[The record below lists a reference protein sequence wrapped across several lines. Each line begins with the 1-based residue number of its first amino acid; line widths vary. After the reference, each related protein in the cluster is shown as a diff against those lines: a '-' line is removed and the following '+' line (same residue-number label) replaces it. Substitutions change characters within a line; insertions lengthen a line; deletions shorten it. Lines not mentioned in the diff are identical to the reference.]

1 MPGHLISPRREVRQT
16 VQELRRH
23 CGLFSFRNDIP
34 PAQSVSRNS
43 ISPELG
49 IRPGG
54 IVECL
59 VARQGA
65 GALTA
70 AMQIMAQSSSEGR
83 GFWAVVDPA
92 GEFYVP
98 ALSGWGV
105 DSSRA
110 MLIRPQTRAETCW
123 TIEECLRCPG
133 VSATWAWVD
142 ERIPVRVHRRWQL
155 AAEAGGGVG
164 LFFRPVSARRQPV
177 WAELR
182 LLVTPMTGAREE
194 TRRLN
199 IEVLY
204 RRGGKGG
211 SAQAWEI
218 DHAAGLVHLVP
229 EVAHSEVAM
238 RKARA

>member
-1 MPGHLISPRREVRQT
+1 MSGHLISPRREVRQT

-34 PAQSVSRNS
+34 PDQSVSRNV

-70 AMQIMAQSSSEGR
+70 AMQIMAQSSTEGR

-105 DSSRA
+105 DSGRA
-110 MLIRPQTRAETCW
+110 MIIRPQTRAETCW
-123 TIEECLRCPG
+123 TIEECLRCSG

-182 LLVTPMTGAREE
+182 LLVTPMAGAQEE

>member
-1 MPGHLISPRREVRQT
+1 MPGHLISPGREVRQT

-34 PAQSVSRNS
+34 PDQSVSRNG

-70 AMQIMAQSSSEGR
+70 AMQIMAQSSTEGR

-105 DSSRA
+105 DSGRA
-110 MLIRPQTRAETCW
+110 MIIRPQTRAETCW
-123 TIEECLRCPG
+123 TIEECLRCSG

-155 AAEAGGGVG
+155 AAEAGGGIG
-164 LFFRPVSARRQPV
+164 LFFRPISARKQPV

-182 LLVTPMTGAREE
+182 LLVTPMAGAQEE

-229 EVAHSEVAM
+229 EVAHSEVAI

>member
-1 MPGHLISPRREVRQT
+1 MSGHLISPGREVRQT

-23 CGLFSFRNDIP
+23 SGLFSFRNDIP

-43 ISPELG
+43 KSPELG
-49 IRPGG
+49 IRQGG

-70 AMQIMAQSSSEGR
+70 AMQIMAQSSSEGS

-92 GEFYVP
+92 GEFYVL
-98 ALSGWGV
+98 ALSGWSV
-105 DSSRA
+105 DSNKV
-110 MLIRPQTRAETCW
+110 MLIRPQTRTETCW
-123 TIEECLRCPG
+123 AIEECLRCPG

-142 ERIPVRVHRRWQL
+142 ERIPVRFNRRWQL
-155 AAEAGGGVG
+155 AAEAGGGMG

-182 LLVTPMTGAREE
+182 LLVTPMAGAQEE
-194 TRRLN
+194 SRRLN

-218 DHAAGLVHLVP
+218 DHAAGLVRLVP
-229 EVAHSEVAM
+229 EVAHPASAD
-238 RKARA
+238 RAARA